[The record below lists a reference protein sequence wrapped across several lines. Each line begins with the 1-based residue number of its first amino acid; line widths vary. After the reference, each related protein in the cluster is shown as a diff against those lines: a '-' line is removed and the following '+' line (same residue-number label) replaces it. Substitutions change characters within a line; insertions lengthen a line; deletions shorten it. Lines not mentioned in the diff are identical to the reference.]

1 MFRSDEP
8 QRIARAPAN
17 PLGPN
22 QIRGTRHRL
31 ANRTAAG
38 HTLCSR
44 GIMANIGYIQL
55 VRHCNHYCGFCS
67 NPKSGYQTTLDEIKT
82 KIDDFV
88 EREYFGIILTGG
100 EPTLSKSLPEAIR
113 YGSERGLHVR
123 MITNG
128 WRLAEAD
135 FCREVVE
142 AGLEH
147 VHVSLYSV
155 RPDVE
160 SQLRGIPNVLE
171 RTLQALDNLSDHT
184 DRITVNINGV
194 INKFNTDHLHESVR
208 FLCERYPFIRHFVW
222 NNLDPSLGRAE
233 TNKHFTP
240 RLCDFEY
247 SLRAAMD
254 YLTETGRTFRVE
266 RVPLCFMTEHA
277 DCSTETRKIVKDEE
291 RIVHF
296 LDQKGFVRQTDWEH
310 LYDEACNH
318 CRLRPICGGLY
329 DRGDAYDPA
338 ELYPVFQDP
347 MTIVRRI
354 VDDFGSDPSWT
365 PEKRTAMLELW
376 DQALTAWASGLSDE
390 RPTAPEASGVQA
402 EA

>member
-1 MFRSDEP
+1 
-8 QRIARAPAN
+8 
-17 PLGPN
+17 
-22 QIRGTRHRL
+22 
-31 ANRTAAG
+31 
-38 HTLCSR
+38 
-44 GIMANIGYIQL
+44 MANIGYIQL

-67 NPKSGYQTTLDEIKT
+67 NPKSGYQTNLDEIKA

-88 EREYFGIILTGG
+88 ERDYFGIILTGG
-100 EPTLSKSLPEAIR
+100 EPTLSKTLPDAIR
-113 YGSERGLHVR
+113 YGTERGLHVR

-128 WRLAEAD
+128 WRLAEPD

-147 VHVSLYSV
+147 VHVSVYSV
-155 RPDVE
+155 RPEVE
-160 SQLRGIPNVLE
+160 SHLRGIPNVLE
-171 RTLQALDNLSDHT
+171 RTLQALDNLADHA

-194 INKFNTDHLHESVR
+194 INRFNTDHLDENVR

-240 RLCDFEY
+240 RLCDFEH
-247 SLRAAMD
+247 SLLEAMD

-277 DCSTETRKIVKDEE
+277 HCSTETRKIVKDEE

-310 LYDEACNH
+310 LYDEACDH
-318 CRLRPICGGLY
+318 CMLRPICGGLY
-329 DRGDAYDPA
+329 DRGDAYNPA

-347 MTIVRRI
+347 MAIVRRI

-365 PEKRTAMLELW
+365 LDKRTAMIAMWEQAFSNWSNEL
-376 DQALTAWASGLSDE
+376 SG
-390 RPTAPEASGVQA
+390 THPEAPQPKAQPTG
-402 EA
+402 